1 MGVADAGL
9 IGENGEEEG
18 KVRGRGQYGAITLGQ
33 GELMASRTRAEAPG
47 IERQL
52 KRQRWGDR
60 ERQRQREGDKETQRQ
75 R

>member
-47 IERQL
+47 IER
-52 KRQRWGDR
+52 G
-60 ERQRQREGDKETQRQ
+60 ERSTGCIAEGVCKIL
-75 R
+75 

>member
-33 GELMASRTRAEAPG
+33 GELMASRIRAEAPG
-47 IERQL
+47 IER
-52 KRQRWGDR
+52 D
-60 ERQRQREGDKETQRQ
+60 ERSTGCIAGRVCKIL
-75 R
+75 